1 MDNGMIL
8 PSALSAMSIDDR
20 PSDNI
25 DDNNGASSSSCAAGG
40 GGGGIVVGSQHQ
52 QQTTDAMG
60 GGLTEQQHLQQQ
72 QHMDHHQSQ
81 QQQQIPIINPEDL
94 SPDLLEVFNTLD
106 PQQQVQ
112 ALEMLGQQRLLEQ
125 QQQQLREQTLLI
137 DREEEGEGDEVTGGV
152 EEHFLTIALNGTF
165 YLYFLYY
172 LLFFIREN
180 EREMCGVGRGSDR
193 EFAWWE
199 DDY

>member
-20 PSDNI
+20 PSDNN
-25 DDNNGASSSSCAAGG
+25 DDNNGAPSSCADG

-60 GGLTEQQHLQQQ
+60 GGLTEQ
-72 QHMDHHQSQ
+72 HMDHHHHQSSQQQQQ

-112 ALEMLGQQRLLEQ
+112 ALEMLGRQRLLEQQ

-137 DREEEGEGDEVTGGV
+137 DAEEEEGEGDEVTGSGV

-165 YLYFLYY
+165 
-172 LLFFIREN
+172 LLFLCYCYF
-180 EREMCGVGRGSDR
+180 S
-193 EFAWWE
+193 F
-199 DDY
+199 

>member
-20 PSDNI
+20 PSDNN
-25 DDNNGASSSSCAAGG
+25 DDNNGAPSSCADG

-52 QQTTDAMG
+52 QIQQQTTDALG
-60 GGLTEQQHLQQQ
+60 GGLTEQQQLQ
-72 QHMDHHQSQ
+72 QHMDHHHHHQSSQQ

-112 ALEMLGQQRLLEQ
+112 ALEMLGRQRLLE

-137 DREEEGEGDEVTGGV
+137 DREEEEEGEGDEVTGSGV

-165 YLYFLYY
+165 
-172 LLFFIREN
+172 LLFLCYCYF
-180 EREMCGVGRGSDR
+180 S
-193 EFAWWE
+193 F
-199 DDY
+199 